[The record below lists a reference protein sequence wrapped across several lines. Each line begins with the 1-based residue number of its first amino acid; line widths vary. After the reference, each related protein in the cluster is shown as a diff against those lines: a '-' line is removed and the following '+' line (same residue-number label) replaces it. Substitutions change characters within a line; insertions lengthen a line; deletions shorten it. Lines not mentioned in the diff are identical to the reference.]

1 LAFDFLPH
9 YPHQAKSPDEKYQST
24 SNRIGWEWLLTPLFI
39 YQNYHLVHHLYPTAP
54 FYRNLK
60 LWHAKKQFHEAQNP
74 ALVDAFSLRPKT
86 ES

>member
-1 LAFDFLPH
+1 
-9 YPHQAKSPDEKYQST
+9 
-24 SNRIGWEWLLTPLFI
+24 LFI